1 MLFFSRS
8 KIIMILGAVLLGL
21 LLAIPNAVPEK
32 TRESL
37 PGAFSRTINLGLD
50 LQGGAH
56 MLLEVDLS
64 SIVSQALANQRR
76 AINSAIRAA
85 DDRPR
90 TEFVRVENGE
100 ILARFNS
107 KEDAD
112 KAMPLISALS
122 QPVDPRQ
129 IGSAKTTR
137 VTRESDKNIRV
148 EITQENIDYI
158 RKQTIEKSIG
168 VLGRRIDPQ
177 GNLELTLAP
186 EGDRRILLQVPGA
199 KNREEIVV
207 GINKSANLSFHLVN
221 EKDSGNDKAM
231 VAASGENSIVA
242 PGNIYRPYSE
252 ANGGGGLILQERT
265 RITGDCL
272 TNASGGPH
280 PDPAAGG
287 AAVVNFEFN
296 VACAKEFGQM
306 TAKNINK
313 RFAVVLD
320 GEVITAPNIRSA
332 ITGGRG
338 YIEGG
343 FTMQSARDLSLL
355 LNAGAL
361 PAKLTIVEERTVDP
375 SLGADSIR
383 AGKVASVIGLLG
395 VALFMWL
402 SYGLRFGTIANL
414 ALTTNIILIAAAL
427 SLFGSTLTLPG
438 IAGIILTI
446 GMAVD
451 ANVLI
456 FERIREETYNG
467 KTPINAIETG
477 YKLSMAPILDANI
490 TTLIAAITLYFV
502 GSGPVR
508 GFAVTLAIGIVMSV
522 FTAVVFA
529 RLLTASWLRGKRPKT
544 LPI

>member
-8 KIIMILGAVLLGL
+8 KIIMILGAVFLGL
-21 LLAIPNAVPEK
+21 LLAIPNALTEK
-32 TRESL
+32 AREKM
-37 PGAFSRTINLGLD
+37 PAAFSRTINLGLD

-64 SIVSQALANQRR
+64 SILSQSLADQRR
-76 AINSAIRAA
+76 GINAALRAA

-90 TEFVRVENGE
+90 SEFVKVDEGTV
-100 ILARFNS
+100 LARFRT
-107 KEDAD
+107 KADAD
-112 KAMPLISALS
+112 KAMPIISELS

-129 IGSAKTTR
+129 LGSAKTTR
-137 VTRESDKNIRV
+137 VTRETDKNIRV
-148 EITQENIDYI
+148 EITDENIEFI

-168 VLGRRIDPQ
+168 VLGRRIDPN

-199 KNREEIVV
+199 KDIDEIKRS
-207 GINKSANLSFHLVN
+207 INKSANLSFHLVN
-221 EKDSGNDKAM
+221 EAQSKNDAAM
-231 VAASGENSIVA
+231 QAARGETSIVE
-242 PGNIYRPYSE
+242 PGSIYRSFTE
-252 ANGGGGLILQERT
+252 AEGGGGLILIERT

-272 TNASGGPH
+272 TNASGGTH
-280 PDPAAGG
+280 PNNGSG
-287 AAVVNFEFN
+287 AVVNFEFN
-296 VACAKEFGQM
+296 VACAREFGQL
-306 TAKNINK
+306 TARNINK

-320 GEVITAPNIRSA
+320 GEIITAPNIRSA

-338 YIEGG
+338 YIEGR
-343 FTMQSARDLSLL
+343 FTMQSARELALL

-361 PAKLTIVEERTVDP
+361 PAKLEIVEERTVDP

-383 AGKVASVIGLLG
+383 AGKVASMIGLLG

-467 KTPINAIETG
+467 KTPINAIQTG
-477 YKLSMAPILDANI
+477 YERSMAPILDANI

-522 FTAVVFA
+522 FTAVIFA
-529 RLLTASWLRGKRPKT
+529 RLLTATWLRGKRPKT

>member
-8 KIIMILGAVLLGL
+8 KILMIFGAVLLGL
-21 LLAIPNAVPEK
+21 LLAIPNALNEK
-32 TRESL
+32 TRENL
-37 PGAFSRTINLGLD
+37 PGAMQRTINLGLD

-64 SIVSQALANQRR
+64 SILTQAL
-76 AINSAIRAA
+76 INERTGINAA
-85 DDRPR
+85 FRNAEDRPR
-90 TEFVRVENGE
+90 TEFVRTDDGT
-100 ILARFNS
+100 ILARMRS

-112 KAMPLISALS
+112 KAMPILQELS
-122 QPVDPRQ
+122 QPIDPTQ
-129 IGSAKTTR
+129 LSSAKTTR

-148 EITQENIDYI
+148 EITDANIEYI

-168 VLGRRIDPQ
+168 VLGRRIDPN
-177 GNLELTLAP
+177 GNLELILAP

-199 KNREEIVV
+199 QNIDEIKDR
-207 GINKSANLSFHLVN
+207 INKSANLSFHLVN
-221 EKDSGNDKAM
+221 EKDSTNDQAISVAM
-231 VAASGENSIVA
+231 ETGRVAAGDIFYPFSA
-242 PGNIYRPYSE
+242 T
-252 ANGGGGLILQERT
+252 NGQGGGLIVTERT

-272 TNASGGPH
+272 KDSSGGPH
-280 PDPAAGG
+280 PENNG
-287 AAVVNFEFN
+287 AVVNFSFN
-296 VACAKEFGQM
+296 VACATEFGRM
-306 TAKNINK
+306 TARNINK

-320 GEVITAPNIRSA
+320 GEIITAPNIRSA
-332 ITGGRG
+332 ITGGSG
-338 YIEGG
+338 FIEGG
-343 FTMQSARDLSLL
+343 FTMESARDLALL

-383 AGKVASVIGLLG
+383 AGKVASAIGLFG
-395 VALFMWL
+395 VFIFMWL

-414 ALTTNIILIAAAL
+414 ALATNIVLIAAAL

-477 YKLSMAPILDANI
+477 YKRSMAPILDANI

-522 FTAVVFA
+522 FTAVIFA
-529 RLLTASWLRGKRPKT
+529 RLLTATWLRGKRPKT

>member
-8 KIIMILGAVLLGL
+8 KILMIFGAVLLGL
-21 LLAIPNAVPEK
+21 LLAIPNALNEK
-32 TRESL
+32 TRENL
-37 PGAFSRTINLGLD
+37 PSAMQRTINLGLD

-64 SIVSQALANQRR
+64 SIITQALINERTG
-76 AINSAIRAA
+76 INSAFRNAE
-85 DDRPR
+85 DRPR
-90 TEFVRVENGE
+90 TEFVRADNGT
-100 ILARFNS
+100 ILARMRS

-112 KAMPLISALS
+112 KAMPILQALS
-122 QPVDPRQ
+122 QPIDPTQ
-129 IGSAKTTR
+129 LNSAKTTR

-148 EITQENIDYI
+148 EITDQNIEYI

-168 VLGRRIDPQ
+168 VLGRRIDPN
-177 GNLELTLAP
+177 GNLELILAP

-199 KNREEIVV
+199 QNIDEIKDR
-207 GINKSANLSFHLVN
+207 INKSANLSFHLVN
-221 EKDSGNDKAM
+221 EKDSTNEQAM
-231 VAASGENSIVA
+231 SVAMETGRV
-242 PGNIYRPYSE
+242 GGGDIYYPFSA
-252 ANGGGGLILQERT
+252 ANGQGGGLIVVERT

-272 TNASGGPH
+272 KDSSGGPH
-280 PDPAAGG
+280 PENNG
-287 AAVVNFEFN
+287 AVVNFSFN
-296 VACAKEFGQM
+296 VACATEFGRM
-306 TAKNINK
+306 TARNINK

-320 GEVITAPNIRSA
+320 GEIITAPNIRSA
-332 ITGGRG
+332 ITGGSG
-338 YIEGG
+338 FIEGG
-343 FTMQSARDLSLL
+343 FTMNSARDLALL

-383 AGKVASVIGLLG
+383 AGKVASGIGLFG
-395 VALFMWL
+395 VFIFMWL

-414 ALTTNIILIAAAL
+414 ALATNIILIAAAL

-456 FERIREETYNG
+456 FERIREETHNG

-529 RLLTASWLRGKRPKT
+529 RLLTATWLRGKRPKT

>member
-8 KIIMILGAVLLGL
+8 KILMILGVVLLGF
-21 LLAIPNAVPEK
+21 LLAVPNVLGEK

-37 PGAFSRTINLGLD
+37 PASFQRTINLGLD

-64 SIVSQALANQRR
+64 SILSQALINERTAINDAFRR
-76 AINSAIRAA
+76 AEE
-85 DDRPR
+85 RPR
-90 TEFVRVENGE
+90 TEFVRADGDDS
-100 ILARFNS
+100 ILVRLRTT
-107 KEDAD
+107 EDAD
-112 KAMPLISALS
+112 KALPLLQALS
-122 QPVDPRQ
+122 QPVDPTQ
-129 IGSAKTTR
+129 IGSSKTTR
-137 VTRESDKNIRV
+137 VSRESDRNIRV
-148 EITQENIDYI
+148 TITEDQIDYI

-168 VLGRRIDPQ
+168 VLRRRIDPN

-186 EGDRRILLQVPGA
+186 EGDKRILLQVPGA
-199 KNREEIVV
+199 QNIDDIKDR
-207 GINKSANLSFHLVN
+207 INQSANLSFHLVN
-221 EKDSGNDKAM
+221 EKDSTNEQAM
-231 VAASGENSIVA
+231 SVAIETGRVAAGDKYFPFSAS
-242 PGNIYRPYSE
+242 
-252 ANGGGGLILQERT
+252 NGRGGGLIVVERT

-272 TNASGGPH
+272 KNSSGGPH
-280 PDPAAGG
+280 PENNG
-287 AAVVNFEFN
+287 AVVNFSFN
-296 VACAKEFGQM
+296 VACAREFGTM
-306 TAKNINK
+306 TARNINK

-332 ITGGRG
+332 ITGGSG

-343 FTMQSARDLSLL
+343 FTMASARDLSLL

-383 AGKVASVIGLLG
+383 AGKVASGIGLLG

-414 ALTTNIILIAAAL
+414 ALSTNIVLIAAAL

-477 YKLSMAPILDANI
+477 YKRSMAPILDANI

-522 FTAVVFA
+522 FTAVIFA
-529 RLLTASWLRGKRPKT
+529 RLLTATWLRGKRPKT

>member
-8 KIIMILGAVLLGL
+8 KILMILGAVLLGL
-21 LLAIPNAVPEK
+21 LLAIPNALNEN
-32 TRESL
+32 TRSNL
-37 PGAFSRTINLGLD
+37 PTSFQRTINLGLD

-64 SIVSQALANQRR
+64 SILTQALVNERTAINDSFRR
-76 AINSAIRAA
+76 AE
-85 DDRPR
+85 DRPR
-90 TEFVRVENGE
+90 TEFVRADGDDS
-100 ILARFNS
+100 ILVRLRS

-112 KAMPLISALS
+112 KAMPLIQELS
-122 QPVDPRQ
+122 QPVDPTQ
-129 IGSAKTTR
+129 ITSAKTTR
-137 VTRESDKNIRV
+137 VSRESDRNIRV
-148 EITQENIDYI
+148 TITEAQIDFI
-158 RKQTIEKSIG
+158 REQTIDKSIG
-168 VLGRRIDPQ
+168 VLGRRIDPN

-186 EGDRRILLQVPGA
+186 EGDERILLQVPGA
-199 KNREEIVV
+199 VNVPEIKSK
-207 GINKSANLSFHLVN
+207 INESANLSFHLVN
-221 EKDSGNDKAM
+221 EKDSTNEQAM
-231 VAASGENSIVA
+231 LVAMETGRVAAGDKYF
-242 PGNIYRPYSE
+242 PFSE
-252 ANGGGGLILQERT
+252 TQGGGGLIVNERT

-272 TNASGGPH
+272 KNSSGGPH
-280 PDPAAGG
+280 PENNG
-287 AAVVNFEFN
+287 AVVNFEFN
-296 VACAKEFGQM
+296 VACAREFGQM
-306 TAKNINK
+306 TARNINK
-313 RFAVVLD
+313 RFAVILD
-320 GEVITAPNIRSA
+320 GNIITAPNIRSA

-343 FTMQSARDLSLL
+343 FTMESARDLSLL

-383 AGKVASVIGLLG
+383 AGKVASAIGLFG
-395 VALFMWL
+395 VAIFMWL
-402 SYGLRFGTIANL
+402 SYGLRFGTIANM
-414 ALTTNIILIAAAL
+414 ALGTNIILIAGAL

-490 TTLIAAITLYFV
+490 TTLIAAVTLYFV

-529 RLLTASWLRGKRPKT
+529 RLLTATWLRGKRPKT

>member
-8 KIIMILGAVLLGL
+8 KIFMILGAVLLGL
-21 LLAIPNAVPEK
+21 LLALPNALPEK
-32 TRESL
+32 ARDSM
-37 PGAFSRTINLGLD
+37 PNAFSRTINLGLD

-64 SIVSQALANQRR
+64 SILSQALVNERTAVIDAFRR
-76 AINSAIRAA
+76 A

-90 TEFVRVENGE
+90 TEFVRVDDGT
-100 ILARFNS
+100 ILVRLRT

-112 KAMPLISALS
+112 KALPLIQGLS
-122 QPVDPRQ
+122 QPIDPSQ
-129 IGSAKTTR
+129 IGSSKTTR
-137 VTRESDKNIRV
+137 VDRESEKNIR
-148 EITQENIDYI
+148 ITITDENIEYI

-168 VLGRRIDPQ
+168 VLGRRIDPN
-177 GNLELTLAP
+177 GNLELLLAP
-186 EGDRRILLQVPGA
+186 EGDKRILLQVPGA
-199 KNREEIVV
+199 QNIDDIKDR
-207 GINKSANLSFHLVN
+207 INKSANLSFHLVN
-221 EKDSGNDKAM
+221 EKDSTNEQAMTVAIEPPHRVGAGDKYFPFS
-231 VAASGENSIVA
+231 AS
-242 PGNIYRPYSE
+242 
-252 ANGGGGLILQERT
+252 NGQGAGLIVVERT

-272 TNASGGPH
+272 KDSSGGPH
-280 PDPAAGG
+280 PENRG
-287 AAVVNFEFN
+287 AVVNFSFN
-296 VACAKEFGQM
+296 VACATEFGRM
-306 TAKNINK
+306 TARNINK

-320 GEVITAPNIRSA
+320 GEIITAPNIRSA
-332 ITGGRG
+332 ITGGSG
-338 YIEGG
+338 FIEGG
-343 FTMQSARDLSLL
+343 FTMESARDLALL

-383 AGKVASVIGLLG
+383 AGKVASAIGLMG

-467 KTPINAIETG
+467 KTPINAIQTG
-477 YKLSMAPILDANI
+477 YERSMAPILDANI

-508 GFAVTLAIGIVMSV
+508 GFAVTLAVGIMMSV
-522 FTAVVFA
+522 FTAVIFA
-529 RLLTASWLRGKRPKT
+529 RLLTATWLRGKRPKS

>member
-8 KIIMILGAVLLGL
+8 KIFMILGAVLLGL
-21 LLAIPNAVPEK
+21 LLALPNALPEK
-32 TRESL
+32 ARSAM
-37 PGAFSRTINLGLD
+37 PNAFSRTINLGLD

-64 SIVSQALANQRR
+64 SILSQALVNERT
-76 AINSAIRAA
+76 AINDAFRRA

-90 TEFVRVENGE
+90 TEFVRVDDGT
-100 ILARFNS
+100 ILVRLRT

-112 KAMPLISALS
+112 KALPLIQALS
-122 QPVDPRQ
+122 QPIDPSQ
-129 IGSAKTTR
+129 IGSSKTTR
-137 VTRESDKNIRV
+137 VDRESDKNIRV
-148 EITQENIDYI
+148 TITDENIEYI

-168 VLGRRIDPQ
+168 VLGRRIDPN
-177 GNLELTLAP
+177 GNLELLLAP
-186 EGDRRILLQVPGA
+186 EGDKRILLQVPGA
-199 KNREEIVV
+199 QNIDEIKDR
-207 GINKSANLSFHLVN
+207 INKSANLSFHLVN
-221 EKDSGNDKAM
+221 EKDSTNEQAMTVAMEPPHRVGAGDKYFPFAE
-231 VAASGENSIVA
+231 S
-242 PGNIYRPYSE
+242 
-252 ANGGGGLILQERT
+252 NGQGGGLIVVERT

-272 TNASGGPH
+272 KDSSGGPH
-280 PDPAAGG
+280 PENRG
-287 AAVVNFEFN
+287 AVVNFSFN
-296 VACAKEFGQM
+296 VACATEFGRM
-306 TAKNINK
+306 TARNINK

-320 GEVITAPNIRSA
+320 GEIITAPNIRVA
-332 ITGGRG
+332 ITGGSG
-338 YIEGG
+338 FIEGG
-343 FTMQSARDLSLL
+343 FTMESARDLALL

-383 AGKVASVIGLLG
+383 AGKVASAIGLMG

-467 KTPINAIETG
+467 KTPINAIQTG
-477 YKLSMAPILDANI
+477 YERSMAPILDANI

-508 GFAVTLAIGIVMSV
+508 GFAVTLAVGIVMSV
-522 FTAVVFA
+522 FTAVIFA
-529 RLLTASWLRGKRPKT
+529 RLLTATWLRGKRPKS

>member
-8 KIIMILGAVLLGL
+8 KILMICGAVLLGL
-21 LLAIPNAVPEK
+21 LLAIPNVLSEK
-32 TRESL
+32 SRDSL
-37 PGAFSRTINLGLD
+37 PGAFQRTINLGLD

-64 SIVSQALANQRR
+64 SIVNQALVNERT
-76 AINSAIRAA
+76 AINDVLRRA

-90 TEFVRVENGE
+90 TEFVRVDDET
-100 ILARFNS
+100 ILARMRT

-112 KAMPLISALS
+112 KAMPLLQSLS
-122 QPVDPRQ
+122 QPIDPSQ

-137 VTRESDKNIRV
+137 VIRETEKNIRV
-148 EITQENIDYI
+148 EITDENIEYI
-158 RKQTIEKSIG
+158 RKQTIQKSIG
-168 VLGRRIDPQ
+168 VLGRRIDPN
-177 GNLELTLAP
+177 GNLELILAP

-199 KNREEIVV
+199 QNIDEIKER
-207 GINKSANLSFHLVN
+207 INQSANLSFHLVN
-221 EKDSGNDKAM
+221 EKDSGNEQAMLIAMAPPHRVSAGDK
-231 VAASGENSIVA
+231 
-242 PGNIYRPYSE
+242 YFPYSE
-252 ANGGGGLILQERT
+252 SNGQRGGLIVQERT

-272 TNASGGPH
+272 KNSSGGPH
-280 PDPAAGG
+280 PDGAG
-287 AAVVNFEFN
+287 AVVNFSFN
-296 VACAKEFGQM
+296 VACAREFGTM
-306 TAKNINK
+306 TARNINK

-332 ITGGRG
+332 ITGGSG

-343 FTMQSARDLSLL
+343 FTMTSARDLSLL

-383 AGKVASVIGLLG
+383 AGKVASGIGLLG
-395 VALFMWL
+395 VAFFMWL

-414 ALTTNIILIAAAL
+414 ALGTNIILIAGAL

-477 YKLSMAPILDANI
+477 YKRSLAPILDANI
-490 TTLIAAITLYFV
+490 TTMIAAVTLYFV

-522 FTAVVFA
+522 FTAVIFA
-529 RLLTASWLRGKRPKT
+529 RLLTATWLRGKRPKT

>member
-8 KIIMILGAVLLGL
+8 KILMIFGAVLLGL
-21 LLAIPNAVPEK
+21 LLAIPNALNEK
-32 TRESL
+32 TRENL
-37 PGAFSRTINLGLD
+37 PGAMQRTINLGLD

-64 SIVSQALANQRR
+64 SILTQAL
-76 AINSAIRAA
+76 INERTGINAA
-85 DDRPR
+85 FRNAEDRPR
-90 TEFVRVENGE
+90 TEFVRTDDGT
-100 ILARFNS
+100 ILARMRS

-112 KAMPLISALS
+112 KAMPILQELS
-122 QPVDPRQ
+122 QPIDPTQ
-129 IGSAKTTR
+129 LSSAKTTR

-148 EITQENIDYI
+148 EITDANIEYI

-168 VLGRRIDPQ
+168 VLGRRIDPN
-177 GNLELTLAP
+177 GNLELILAP
-186 EGDRRILLQVPGA
+186 EGDRRVLLQVPGA
-199 KNREEIVV
+199 QNIDEIKDR
-207 GINKSANLSFHLVN
+207 INKSANLSFHLVN
-221 EKDSGNDKAM
+221 EKDSTNDQAISVAM
-231 VAASGENSIVA
+231 ETGRVAAGD
-242 PGNIYRPYSE
+242 IYYPFS
-252 ANGGGGLILQERT
+252 ATNGQGGGLIVTERT

-272 TNASGGPH
+272 KDSSGGPH
-280 PDPAAGG
+280 PENNG
-287 AAVVNFEFN
+287 AVVNFSFN
-296 VACAKEFGQM
+296 VACATEFGRM
-306 TAKNINK
+306 TARNINK

-320 GEVITAPNIRSA
+320 GEIITAPNIRSA
-332 ITGGRG
+332 ITGGSG
-338 YIEGG
+338 FIEGG
-343 FTMQSARDLSLL
+343 FTMESARDLALL

-383 AGKVASVIGLLG
+383 AGKVASAIGLFG
-395 VALFMWL
+395 VFIFMWL

-414 ALTTNIILIAAAL
+414 ALATNIVLIAAAL

-477 YKLSMAPILDANI
+477 YKRSMAPILDANI

-522 FTAVVFA
+522 FTAVIFA
-529 RLLTASWLRGKRPKT
+529 RLLTATWLRGKRPKT

>member
-8 KIIMILGAVLLGL
+8 KILMILGAVFLGL
-21 LLAIPNAVPEK
+21 MLAIPNALPEK
-32 TRESL
+32 TRDSL
-37 PGAFSRTINLGLD
+37 PNAFQRTINLGLD

-64 SIVSQALANQRR
+64 SILDQALINERTAINDAFRR
-76 AINSAIRAA
+76 AE
-85 DDRPR
+85 DRPR
-90 TEFVRVENGE
+90 TEFVRADDGT
-100 ILARFNS
+100 ILARMRT

-112 KAMPLISALS
+112 KAMPLLQALS
-122 QPVDPRQ
+122 QPVDPTQ
-129 IGSAKTTR
+129 LNSAKTTR
-137 VTRESDKNIRV
+137 VERESDKNIRV
-148 EITQENIDYI
+148 IITDANIEYI

-168 VLGRRIDPQ
+168 VLGRRIDPN
-177 GNLELTLAP
+177 GNLELILAP
-186 EGDRRILLQVPGA
+186 EGDKRILLQVPGA
-199 KNREEIVV
+199 QNIDEIKDR
-207 GINKSANLSFHLVN
+207 INKSANLSFHLVN
-221 EKDSGNDKAM
+221 EKDSTNDQAM
-231 VAASGENSIVA
+231 RIAMEPPHRVGAGDKYYPFSA
-242 PGNIYRPYSE
+242 
-252 ANGGGGLILQERT
+252 ANGQGGGLIVVERT

-272 TNASGGPH
+272 KDSSGGPH
-280 PDPAAGG
+280 PENRG
-287 AAVVNFEFN
+287 AVVNFSFN
-296 VACAKEFGQM
+296 VACATEFGRM
-306 TAKNINK
+306 TARNINK

-320 GEVITAPNIRSA
+320 GEIITAPNIRSA
-332 ITGGRG
+332 ITGGSG

-343 FTMQSARDLSLL
+343 FTLESARDLSLL

-383 AGKVASVIGLLG
+383 AGKVASAIGLFG
-395 VALFMWL
+395 VFIFMWL
-402 SYGLRFGTIANL
+402 SYGLRFGTIANMAL
-414 ALTTNIILIAAAL
+414 ATNIILIAAAL

-477 YKLSMAPILDANI
+477 YKRSMAPILDANI

-522 FTAVVFA
+522 FTAVIFA
-529 RLLTASWLRGKRPKT
+529 RLLTATWLRGKRPKT